1 MLELF
6 YIVIKSQDLWT
17 IYHNLCFQWGM
28 LFQNVLSVHHLL
40 TRISNLM
47 FKKISSSLFDSGQ
60 YQMIK
65 LL

>member
-6 YIVIKSQDLWT
+6 YIVIKQQDLWT

-28 LFQNVLSVHHLL
+28 LFQNVTSVHRLL

-47 FKKISSSLFDSGQ
+47 FKKISSSLIDCGQ

-65 LL
+65 

>member
-17 IYHNLCFQWGM
+17 IYHNLCFQCGM
-28 LFQNVLSVHHLL
+28 LFQNALSVHHLL

-47 FKKISSSLFDSGQ
+47 FKKISSSLFDCGQ